1 MTLPSTFKE
10 YYTQIDDLTLSNP
23 RRKMNRKSHKGRH
36 YGGIPGDQSGA
47 PSGMGMEG
55 EEHDEKYVTAP
66 WGGKMVKHGIFPKG
80 RTLKDEEGRRY
91 VRAPWGGK
99 MYLPPE
105 EAAGGENE
113 EYHRSPIG
121 PDRDPQ
127 PAPLPPRD
135 ARMKKSVAPF
145 SMKKFET
152 GGPGEGGGAFGV
164 PGAAAEEVNVCSH
177 CGQSLD
183 DEMYH
188 DYVGDEEEEY
198 KYWAQSEWD
207 EESEECPMHDE
218 YDERCPYCVT
228 VNQDDEN
235 CPYCSDTHAN
245 SEEEEEQEADNQEPS
260 LDDMPPEHGDKMP
273 DNELSGGEEMPD
285 EMSDELGDEA
295 GGEAGGETED
305 DPNKQGMIRTVPGA
319 HLIYKRSN
327 TEGNFEE
334 LWIFH
339 ISPGVRD
346 EMDIRREVLAGTDI
360 HPEQTRSEDGSQ
372 NVEMWAAGNALLMK
386 ITGLPN

>member
-10 YYTQIDDLTLSNP
+10 YYTQIDDLTLSKT

-66 WGGKMVKHGIFPKG
+66 WGGKMAKHGIFPKG
-80 RTLKDEEGRRY
+80 RTLRDEEGRRY

-105 EAAGGENE
+105 EADGGENE
-113 EYHRSPIG
+113 EYSQLKNKRRRSPGWYGGISHRTRGLDGTMGGAGIG

-135 ARMKKSVAPF
+135 VP
-145 SMKKFET
+145 MKKFET
-152 GGPGEGGGAFGV
+152 GGPGGGGSGPGPGEGGGAFGV
-164 PGAAAEEVNVCSH
+164 PGAAAEEVDVCSH

-183 DEMYH
+183 DEMYR
-188 DYVGDEEEEY
+188 DYVGDEDEEY

-207 EESEECPMHDE
+207 EESEECPIHDE

-245 SEEEEEQEADNQEPS
+245 S
-260 LDDMPPEHGDKMP
+260 
-273 DNELSGGEEMPD
+273 
-285 EMSDELGDEA
+285 
-295 GGEAGGETED
+295 
-305 DPNKQGMIRTVPGA
+305 
-319 HLIYKRSN
+319 
-327 TEGNFEE
+327 
-334 LWIFH
+334 
-339 ISPGVRD
+339 
-346 EMDIRREVLAGTDI
+346 
-360 HPEQTRSEDGSQ
+360 
-372 NVEMWAAGNALLMK
+372 
-386 ITGLPN
+386 